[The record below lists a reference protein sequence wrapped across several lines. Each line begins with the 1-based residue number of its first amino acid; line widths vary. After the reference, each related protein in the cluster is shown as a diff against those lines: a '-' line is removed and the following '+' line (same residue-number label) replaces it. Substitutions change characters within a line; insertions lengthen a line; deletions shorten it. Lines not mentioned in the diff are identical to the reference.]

1 MNAAFLTPA
10 VTLFNQDGSLDLESQ
25 GRLYNNLIDN
35 GIDGILVQGSS
46 SEFFALNLETRM
58 KLAKF
63 AIDTID
69 HRVKVLVG
77 PSNMVSTEAIE
88 FSNTVLEE
96 GADAVVILP
105 PYYFTFGP
113 EALLQYYDYMAR
125 NIKGDFYIY
134 NFPAITGYTVPAD
147 IVLKIATMYPNF
159 KGIKDT
165 VKEMEHTLDLIRT
178 IKEQVPDFEIYSGYD
193 NNFTQNVL
201 AGGSGCISALSN
213 IVPEVCSAWVKAFR
227 ENDIEGLAKGQ
238 QTINKLMAL
247 YDLRN
252 PFLPIL
258 KEAIKLRGVISS
270 SACTFPMPPAN
281 LEDDA
286 NIMRIFREA
295 GIK

>member
-10 VTLFNQDGSLDLESQ
+10 VTLFNQDGSIDYESQ
-25 GRLYNNLIDN
+25 GRHYNNLIEK

-58 KLAKF
+58 ELAKF

-69 HRVKVLVG
+69 HRVKVFVG
-77 PSNMVSTEAIE
+77 TSNMVVDEAIS
-88 FSNTVLEE
+88 FSNKVLEE
-96 GADAVVILP
+96 GADAVMILP

-134 NFPAITGYTVPAD
+134 NFPAITGYTVPCD

-165 VKEMEHTLDLIRT
+165 VKDMEHTTELIRT
-178 IKEQVPDFEIYSGYD
+178 IKDRVPEFEIYSGYD
-193 NNFTQNVL
+193 NNFAQNVL
-201 AGGSGCISALSN
+201 AGGSGCIAALSN

-227 ENDIEGLAKGQ
+227 ENDLEGISQGQ
-238 QTINKLMAL
+238 KTINKLMAL
-247 YDLRN
+247 YDIRN

-258 KEAIKLRGVISS
+258 KEGIKLRGIISS

-281 LEDDA
+281 LDDDA
-286 NIMRIFREA
+286 EIMRILHEA